1 MRPDQPKIIHIL
13 NKGFAMAPDAREC
26 LNLAFTD
33 RAMDAN
39 MMFARQIATAASA
52 AARSRSRKVLRTP

>member
-1 MRPDQPKIIHIL
+1 ML
-13 NKGFAMAPDAREC
+13 NKGFAMAPDTREC